1 MKKRKQLSS
10 AFLSWLIISLL
21 LVTGLNSCLKPDDPA
36 DGKED
41 PNKPGE
47 FDPTLRVTTLRETA
61 AFPADTVLPQTAVFP
76 ADTVLPKTAA
86 FPADTV
92 LLEEPG
98 SASGPVIPG
107 Q

>member
-1 MKKRKQLSS
+1 
-10 AFLSWLIISLL
+10 LSWLVISLL

-47 FDPTLRVTTLRETA
+47 FDPTLSAMTLPETAALPADTTLPETAAFPADTELRETA
-61 AFPADTVLPQTAVFP
+61 AFPADTE
-76 ADTVLPKTAA
+76 
-86 FPADTV
+86 

>member
-1 MKKRKQLSS
+1 MKKRKKLST
-10 AFLSWLIISLL
+10 AFLSWLVISLL

-41 PNKPGE
+41 PSKPGE
-47 FDPTLRVTTLRETA
+47 FDPTLRAT
-61 AFPADTVLPQTAVFP
+61 AFPE
-76 ADTVLPKTAA
+76 TAA

-92 LLEEPG
+92 LLEESG
-98 SASGPVIPG
+98 SASGPVVPR